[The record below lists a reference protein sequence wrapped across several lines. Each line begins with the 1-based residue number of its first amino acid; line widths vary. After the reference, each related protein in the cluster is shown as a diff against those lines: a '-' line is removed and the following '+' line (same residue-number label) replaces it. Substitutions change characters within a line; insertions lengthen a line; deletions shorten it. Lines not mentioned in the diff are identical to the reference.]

1 MTKAIAHRGP
11 DGDEVWISPLSH
23 AGIGSRRLSIID
35 LSTIASQPMHYM
47 DRYTIVHNGEIYN
60 YIELRQSLQ
69 NKGYRFRSRS
79 DTEVIL
85 AAYDCYKG
93 DVPQYLDGMFA
104 FAIWDE
110 TEQTLFAARDRFG
123 EKPFYYWHNEKE
135 FVFGSEM
142 KALWAAGIPRQIN
155 NELLIHYLAL
165 GNTRLASSPE
175 KSLYNGIVDLPP
187 ASCMRFSYREQKLL
201 IKKYW
206 TIDRRIKKNLN
217 DEQVIDTFQQLF
229 NRSVKRRLRSDVSVG
244 TSLSGGLDSS
254 SIVAA
259 ITQQQNGE
267 SLKTFSCIFPGFEK
281 DESHFIK
288 EVSEKFR
295 TDQYYTSPTANDLI
309 HDIEKLMF
317 HQEELI
323 SSSSVYIQYKV
334 FELAQEHG
342 VKVLLDGQGADEILA
357 GYTKYLHWYLQEL
370 LVTDPMN
377 MKTAFEALKKNELGV
392 EWGWKNYFAAW
403 LPSITKSRLE
413 KRDMQKIRSH
423 PFLKKEF
430 IGDTIYSS
438 EKPKVSRLNDILYFN
453 TFRFGLEELLRFAD
467 RNSMAHGRE
476 ARLPFLQHEL
486 VEFMFSLPSRFKI
499 RDGWTKWLLR
509 QAMEPSLPPAIVWR
523 KDKTGFDPPQRL
535 WMQHKKLQ
543 SYIQEAKK
551 KLVKN
556 HILDKEVLQKKIQ
569 PLDTHAADNFDW
581 RYLIAGSL
589 FR

>member
-1 MTKAIAHRGP
+1 VNPG
-11 DGDEVWISPLSH
+11 SH
-23 AGIGSRRLSIID
+23 AGLGSRRLSIID
-35 LSTIASQPMHYM
+35 LSNLAAQPMHYM

-60 YIELRQSLQ
+60 YIELRQTLQ
-69 NKGYRFRSRS
+69 NKGYRFHSRS

-110 TEQTLFAARDRFG
+110 SEQTLFAARDRFG
-123 EKPFYYWHNEKE
+123 EKPFYYWHNGKE
-135 FVFGSEM
+135 LVFASEM

-155 NELLIHYLAL
+155 NELLIDYLAL

-175 KSLYNGIVDLPP
+175 KSLYTGILDLPP
-187 ASCMRFSYREQKLL
+187 ASCMRFSYTEQKLL

-206 TIDRRIKKNLN
+206 SIDRRIKKNLK

-229 NRSVKRRLRSDVSVG
+229 SRSVKRRLRSDVSVG

-254 SIVAA
+254 SIVAS
-259 ITQQQNGE
+259 IHQQQSGE
-267 SLKTFSCIFPGFEK
+267 SLKTFSCIFPGFER

-288 EVSEKFR
+288 EVSAKFG
-295 TDQYYTSPTANDLI
+295 TDQYYTSPTANDFI
-309 HDIEKLMF
+309 RDIEKMLF

-323 SSSSVYIQYKV
+323 SSASVYIQYKV
-334 FELAQEHG
+334 FELARENG

-370 LVTDPMN
+370 VVTDPMN
-377 MKTAFEALKKNELGV
+377 MKTALHALRKNELGF

-403 LPSITKSRLE
+403 LPSLTKSRLE
-413 KRDMQKIRSH
+413 KSDIQKIRSH

-430 IGDTIYSS
+430 VGDTIYSS
-438 EKPKVSRLNDILYFN
+438 QKPKISRLNDILYFN

-509 QAMEPSLPPAIVWR
+509 QAMASSLPPTIAWR

-535 WMQHKKLQ
+535 WMQQKKMQ
-543 SYIQEAKK
+543 SYIYEAKK

-581 RYLIAGSL
+581 RYLMAGSL
-589 FR
+589 FK